1 MQLIISNQIGMAAAQ
16 TTLTLEEAITNMKI
30 SGMSSSAIRQTL
42 MDDLDIAGPLFGG
55 FRSKIRGSIKNGI
68 EYSSNG
74 SSNGR
79 FIEAGI
85 KRFQWVSI
93 GDGKVC
99 PDCEEKHGEE
109 GTMEFFE
116 LLGLPASGFS
126 ICGPNCRCVLVPASY
141 KGENLD
147 RPLVK
152 DKKKFLKF
160 EEGSAW
166 TPRIKNKINASH
178 DRLRSM
184 GYKIPKQK
192 PVEMIVGDDRPGGFF
207 SAMSGDGKRL
217 TVNHRLL
224 FSKVSQKKL
233 DDVVSAGLFPRGT
246 NSASAMLDH
255 EFAHAISSTISREAQ
270 NKINHIYKKY
280 VSEINRKYDSPLKAI
295 AKKRI
300 EFFDKLK
307 DAINQARISG
317 ATTHEIS
324 VMTKKGDEL
333 LNTFTEKYHEL
344 SQKKRN
350 SNIFI
355 SDNAKKSIDEF
366 MADSFT
372 SLRYSKINNQYAKR
386 VWDIIDEE
394 LIP

>member
-1 MQLIISNQIGMAAAQ
+1 MSD
-16 TTLTLEEAITNMKI
+16 LT
-30 SGMSSSAIRQTL
+30 SGGR
-42 MDDLDIAGPLFGG
+42 LFGNYRNG
-55 FRSKIRGSIKNGI
+55 VKNTVKSGI
-68 EYSSNG
+68 GRAGNIASE
-74 SSNGR
+74 GR
-79 FIEAGI
+79 FFSAGVNEF
-85 KRFQWVSI
+85 RWVTASS
-93 GDGKVC
+93 KPC
-99 PDCEEKHGEE
+99 PDCERRHGET
-109 GTMEFFE
+109 GTMEYWRTA
-116 LLGLPASGFS
+116 GKPRSGFS
-126 ICGPNCRCVLVPASY
+126 VCQSSCQCQLLPEGYN
-141 KGENLD
+141 GENLEK
-147 RPLVK
+147 PLVRG
-152 DKKKFLKF
+152 KKKFIKF
-160 EEGSAW
+160 EKGSAW
-166 TPRIKNKINASH
+166 TPRIKNKINTSH

-280 VSEINRKYDSPLKAI
+280 VSEVNRKYDSPLKAI

-317 ATTHEIS
+317 ATAHEIS

-372 SLRYSKINNQYAKR
+372 SLHYSKINNQYAKR

>member
-16 TTLTLEEAITNMKI
+16 TTLTIEEAITNMKI

>member
-1 MQLIISNQIGMAAAQ
+1 MPELNIILQNGVMTAAQQTTMNLQELVINMKASGMGSDAIRNVLLNDLNTGGAIFGNFKNSVKKTVAGGVGMAGNGAAFQ
-16 TTLTLEEAITNMKI
+16 KYTKAGVKTFRWIT
-30 SGMSSSAIRQTL
+30 
-42 MDDLDIAGPLFGG
+42 AGAK
-55 FRSKIRGSIKNGI
+55 S
-68 EYSSNG
+68 
-74 SSNGR
+74 
-79 FIEAGI
+79 
-85 KRFQWVSI
+85 
-93 GDGKVC
+93 C
-99 PDCEEKHGEE
+99 PDCIPRHGET
-109 GTMEFFE
+109 GSMEYFE
-116 LLGLPASGFS
+116 TIGVPKSGFS
-126 ICGPNCRCVLVPASY
+126 VCGANCQCTLVPEGY
-141 KGENLD
+141 NGENLEK
-147 RPLVK
+147 PLVRG
-152 DKKKFLKF
+152 KKKFIKF
-160 EEGSAW
+160 EKGSAW
-166 TPRIKNKINASH
+166 TPRIKNKINTSH

-255 EFAHAISSTISREAQ
+255 EFAHAISSTISREAR

-307 DAINQARISG
+307 DEINQARISG

-324 VMTKKGDEL
+324 VMTKKVM
-333 LNTFTEKYHEL
+333 NY
-344 SQKKRN
+344 
-350 SNIFI
+350 
-355 SDNAKKSIDEF
+355 
-366 MADSFT
+366 
-372 SLRYSKINNQYAKR
+372 
-386 VWDIIDEE
+386 
-394 LIP
+394 